1 MISSKSNSHMACF
14 LQHFQRMIELEI
26 LFLSKLL
33 RLHHPHWHGDI
44 KSWTMISTSTFSS
57 LGEWS
62 SHMPL
67 PIDVQRLRFITSRWL
82 IAPLP
87 KGIELIWK
95 SLWRQR
101 RPLEQGAIMCGL
113 ALIATALMILPSA
126 CTAGAKM
133 AMKVPVQWSRSSQSV
148 NSRMEEPI
156 AELPMEE
163 NVWCLIKGKLSP
175 F

>member
-1 MISSKSNSHMACF
+1 MFLATFPTNDVTGNS
-14 LQHFQRMIELEI
+14 LSFQAFEVASPSLTW
-26 LFLSKLL
+26 
-33 RLHHPHWHGDI
+33 WHGDI

-67 PIDVQRLRFITSRWL
+67 PIDVLRLRFITSRWL

-126 CTAGAKM
+126 VK
-133 AMKVPVQWSRSSQSV
+133 QWSRSSQSV
-148 NSRMEEPI
+148 SSRMEEPF
-156 AELPMEE
+156 AELPLEE

>member
-1 MISSKSNSHMACF
+1 MFLATFPTNDLTGNS
-14 LQHFQRMIELEI
+14 LSFQAFEVASPSLTW
-26 LFLSKLL
+26 
-33 RLHHPHWHGDI
+33 WHGDI

-126 CTAGAKM
+126 CTAGATM